1 MTRTT
6 TTLLSLKVK
15 TMRTT
20 SWYRQETAERPDLQ
34 NFEPGLKAARV
45 DGSCFSPSL
54 SCSCWLISNSC
65 PGFLEVVEGEAV
77 VAWVEGGDG
86 VVGSTT
92 TQESRLQ
99 SRPTSTWTICSS
111 KLPRLWMKGRWVWVT
126 GHFLLLKKR
135 DCNHTGPC
143 FYFVQRAWQ
152 TRSSWPRERDQSLW
166 RPCHWFDQFEPLRRR
181 LSRGRHWQLYTYIC
195 PAGQGHHC
203 YLWLEK
209 EEIKVSRS
217 PPFKYWRHPVKTSI
231 FSGAKSMRL

>member
-1 MTRTT
+1 MASCISLFNFFMFFFCLLRVIENGWKIYLLLIFHVKMTRTTT

-65 PGFLEVVEGEAV
+65 PGFLELVEGEAV

-111 KLPRLWMKGRWVWVT
+111 KLPRLWMKGRWVWDT
-126 GHFLLLKKR
+126 GHLLLLFKKNR

-143 FYFVQRAWQ
+143 FNFVQRAWQ

-181 LSRGRHWQLYTYIC
+181 LSRGRHWQL
-195 PAGQGHHC
+195 
-203 YLWLEK
+203 
-209 EEIKVSRS
+209 
-217 PPFKYWRHPVKTSI
+217 
-231 FSGAKSMRL
+231 